1 MRSGWL
7 QCVVVASSL
16 FFLAS
21 CGSSSKSAFVYLVS
35 QGTTPGIVTAYKVNL
50 GSGLLNSSNGALVQ
64 TGNAVK
70 AGIQPTVLLF
80 DPTSSFAYTAN
91 FGSNDIS
98 VFTVNK
104 GGSLAAASA
113 TTPLTN
119 AARPSGLAMDPG
131 AHFLFVANQ
140 GLAATLT
147 NPVAIPGNVSVFAI
161 GSGGALTEVA
171 GSPFGIQETSPPLPF
186 NTVAPF
192 PSGVAVSHQGNFVY
206 VADQANN
213 AVVSFSFDSTS
224 GALTPIAEGC
234 AQCFGVVVGTGPSA
248 LLSPPA
254 GDFLYVANSSS
265 NDIFE
270 FAINSNDGTLSPIMA
285 KTTTIAAGVGPIAM
299 TTDPAAK
306 YLYSLANGGSQVTG
320 FTLNQ
325 VTGELGAISG
335 AGTVGQTVS
344 TGANPVAFTLRS
356 DDSRD
361 GNFWLFVSNNGG
373 SSISTYSM
381 QGTTGKLTALPQLS
395 SPLAPYGIGS
405 R

>member
-7 QCVVVASSL
+7 QCVAMAACAL
-16 FFLAS
+16 LLAS
-21 CGSSSKSAFVYLVS
+21 CGSSSKSAFVYLAS
-35 QGTTPGIVTAYKVNL
+35 QGTSPGIVTAYKVDL
-50 GSGLLNSSNGALVQ
+50 HSGVLNSSNGALVQ

-70 AGIQPTVLLF
+70 AGTQPTVLLF
-80 DPTSSFAYTAN
+80 DPTSSFAYAAN

-98 VFTVNK
+98 LFTVNK
-104 GGSLAAASA
+104 DGSLAAASGTA
-113 TTPLTN
+113 ALTN
-119 AARPSGLAMDPG
+119 AARPSALAIDPG

-171 GSPFGIQETSPPLPF
+171 GSPFGIQETSPPLQF
-186 NTVAPF
+186 NPIAPF

-206 VADQANN
+206 VSDQANN

-234 AQCFGVVVGTGPSA
+234 AQCFGVNVGTGPTA

-254 GDFLYVANSSS
+254 GNFLYVANSSS
-265 NDIFE
+265 NNIFE
-270 FAINSNDGTLSPIMA
+270 FAIDPNDGTLSPIQA
-285 KTTTIAAGVGPIAM
+285 NTTTVPTGVGPIAM

-306 YLYSLANGGSQVTG
+306 YFYALANGGSQVIG
-320 FTLNQ
+320 YTLNQ
-325 VTGELGAISG
+325 VTGELTAISG
-335 AGTVGQTVS
+335 TGGTVVS

-356 DDSRD
+356 DGSLD

-373 SSISTYSM
+373 STISTYSM
-381 QGTTGKLTALPQLS
+381 QGTTGKLTALPQLT

>member
-7 QCVVVASSL
+7 QCVAMAACAL
-16 FFLAS
+16 LLAS
-21 CGSSSKSAFVYLVS
+21 CGSSSKSAFVYLAS
-35 QGTTPGIVTAYKVNL
+35 QGTSPGIVTAYKVDL
-50 GSGLLNSSNGALVQ
+50 RSGVLNSSNGALVQ

-70 AGIQPTVLLF
+70 AGTQPTVLLF
-80 DPTSSFAYTAN
+80 DPTSSFAYAAN

-98 VFTVNK
+98 LFTVNK
-104 GGSLAAASA
+104 DGSLAAASGTA
-113 TTPLTN
+113 ALTN
-119 AARPSGLAMDPG
+119 AARPSALAIDPG

-171 GSPFGIQETSPPLPF
+171 GSPFGIQETSPPLQF
-186 NTVAPF
+186 NPIAPF

-206 VADQANN
+206 VSDQANN

-234 AQCFGVVVGTGPSA
+234 AQCFGVNVGTGPTA

-254 GDFLYVANSSS
+254 GNFLYVANSSS
-265 NDIFE
+265 NNIFE
-270 FAINSNDGTLSPIMA
+270 FAIDPNDGTLSPIQA
-285 KTTTIAAGVGPIAM
+285 NTTTVPTGVGPIAM

-306 YLYSLANGGSQVTG
+306 YFYALANGGSQVIG
-320 FTLNQ
+320 YTLNQ
-325 VTGELGAISG
+325 VTGQLTAISG
-335 AGTVGQTVS
+335 TGGTVVS

-356 DDSRD
+356 DGSLD

-373 SSISTYSM
+373 STISTYSM
-381 QGTTGKLTALPQLS
+381 QGTTGKLTALPQLT

>member
-7 QCVVVASSL
+7 QCVAMAACAL
-16 FFLAS
+16 LLAS
-21 CGSSSKSAFVYLVS
+21 CGSSSKSAFVYLAS
-35 QGTTPGIVTAYKVNL
+35 QGTSPGIVTAYKVDL
-50 GSGLLNSSNGALVQ
+50 RSGVLNSSNGALVQ

-70 AGIQPTVLLF
+70 AGTQPTVLLF
-80 DPTSSFAYTAN
+80 DPTSSFAYAAN

-98 VFTVNK
+98 LFTVNK
-104 GGSLAAASA
+104 DGSLAAASGTA
-113 TTPLTN
+113 ALTN
-119 AARPSGLAMDPG
+119 AARPSALAIDPG

-171 GSPFGIQETSPPLPF
+171 GSPFGIQETSPPLQF
-186 NTVAPF
+186 NPIAPF

-206 VADQANN
+206 VSDQANN

-234 AQCFGVVVGTGPSA
+234 AQCFGVNVGTGPTA

-254 GDFLYVANSSS
+254 GNFLYVANSSS
-265 NDIFE
+265 NNIFE
-270 FAINSNDGTLSPIMA
+270 FAIDPNDGTLSPIQA
-285 KTTTIAAGVGPIAM
+285 NTTTVPTGVGPIAM

-306 YLYSLANGGSQVTG
+306 YFYALANGGSQVIG
-320 FTLNQ
+320 YTLNQ
-325 VTGELGAISG
+325 VTGELTAISG
-335 AGTVGQTVS
+335 TGGTVVS

-356 DDSRD
+356 DGSLD

-373 SSISTYSM
+373 STISTYSM
-381 QGTTGKLTALPQLS
+381 QGTTGKLTALPQLT

>member
-1 MRSGWL
+1 
-7 QCVVVASSL
+7 
-16 FFLAS
+16 
-21 CGSSSKSAFVYLVS
+21 
-35 QGTTPGIVTAYKVNL
+35 
-50 GSGLLNSSNGALVQ
+50 
-64 TGNAVK
+64 VK
-70 AGIQPTVLLF
+70 AGTQPTVLLF
-80 DPTSSFAYTAN
+80 DPTSSFAYAAN

-98 VFTVNK
+98 LFTVNK
-104 GGSLAAASA
+104 DGSLAAASGTA
-113 TTPLTN
+113 ALTN
-119 AARPSGLAMDPG
+119 AARPSALAIDPG

-171 GSPFGIQETSPPLPF
+171 GSPFGIQETSPPLQF
-186 NTVAPF
+186 NPIAPF

-206 VADQANN
+206 VSDQANN

-234 AQCFGVVVGTGPSA
+234 AQCFGVNVGTGPTA

-254 GDFLYVANSSS
+254 GNFLYVANSSS
-265 NDIFE
+265 NNIFE
-270 FAINSNDGTLSPIMA
+270 FAIDPNDGTLSPIQA
-285 KTTTIAAGVGPIAM
+285 NTTTVPTGVGPIAM

-306 YLYSLANGGSQVTG
+306 YFYALANGGSQVIG
-320 FTLNQ
+320 YTLNQ
-325 VTGELGAISG
+325 VTGELTAISG
-335 AGTVGQTVS
+335 TGGTVVS

-356 DDSRD
+356 DGSLD

-373 SSISTYSM
+373 STISTYSM
-381 QGTTGKLTALPQLS
+381 QGTTGKLTALPQLT